1 MEEIK
6 INPSGDETQEQ
17 GLNQEQGQAQGQKQD
32 QEQEHQEPQAHPVI
46 DGHPEFEFT
55 ITNSGAD
62 LYNFLLY
69 HNYRSIQGAIG
80 LFISAAAL
88 LLLIFNFQTLDYIKM
103 GVLAVLALM
112 FPVVNPLL
120 LKSKATRQVRR
131 NSSFTKPITYSFY
144 AKGFVLSQ
152 NDQTG
157 EIPWRSVFKVVDT
170 GRCLVVYVSTIRAF
184 IWPKSQLGE
193 YYESVTRVFADHLE
207 PYKIKFKRRTSGKG
221 LKG

>member
-32 QEQEHQEPQAHPVI
+32 QEQEHQEQQAHPVI

-103 GVLAVLALM
+103 VCAGSSCADVSGCESPAFKKQSHAAGTAQQFIYKTDYVFILCQRLCS
-112 FPVVNPLL
+112 FP
-120 LKSKATRQVRR
+120 K
-131 NSSFTKPITYSFY
+131 
-144 AKGFVLSQ
+144 
-152 NDQTG
+152 
-157 EIPWRSVFKVVDT
+157 
-170 GRCLVVYVSTIRAF
+170 
-184 IWPKSQLGE
+184 
-193 YYESVTRVFADHLE
+193 
-207 PYKIKFKRRTSGKG
+207 
-221 LKG
+221 

>member
-6 INPSGDETQEQ
+6 INPSGDETQDQQQDQEWD
-17 GLNQEQGQAQGQKQD
+17 QEQKQQEQAQD
-32 QEQEHQEPQAHPVI
+32 QEQEQQEHPVI

-69 HNYRSIQGAIG
+69 HNYRSIQGVIG
-80 LFISAAAL
+80 LLISAAAL
-88 LLLIFNFQTLDYIKM
+88 LLLIFNFQTLDYIKIA
-103 GVLAVLALM
+103 VLAVLVLL

-120 LKSKATRQVRR
+120 LKSKAARQVRR
-131 NSSFTKPITYSFY
+131 NSSFSKPITYSFY
-144 AKGFVLSQ
+144 DKGFVLSQ
-152 NDQTG
+152 DDQTG

-184 IWPKSQLGE
+184 IWPKSQLGKH
-193 YYESVTRVFADHLE
+193 YESVTGAFLDNLE
-207 PYKIKFKRRTSGKG
+207 PYKIKFKRGIR
-221 LKG
+221 